1 MKGTLVAL
9 GVMAVLLLSAEHLP
23 AQRIEKPLPP
33 AVTDLEQTKLIEI
46 KNEAGATV
54 LKGTFEAKNGSHKTR
69 KAKLSGVSGAGS
81 AEIEVSKKNGQVKD
95 QELELEL
102 ERLLYDAP
110 YKVFLDNNEVFTFS
124 ADHKGKA
131 DLKLSRKNTK

>member
-1 MKGTLVAL
+1 L
-9 GVMAVLLLSAEHLP
+9 
-23 AQRIEKPLPP
+23 
-33 AVTDLEQTKLIEI
+33 
-46 KNEAGATV
+46 AT
-54 LKGTFEAKNGSHKTR
+54 TPYAPTW
-69 KAKLSGVSGAGS
+69 AGS